1 VLKQVA
7 VDASLP
13 VLVEHFDERTADF
26 MHASDRAEIRITGPF
41 VYEFGPD
48 SFRIDIDANV
58 LLASRYDG
66 QKKNAFDIHR
76 FAGLFQEAMGSPI
89 PVWNYGNQP
98 GDYEDSDPTT
108 QEFIG
113 CLLPRS
119 GKDQPVRVFHFGQN
133 QATDKTKQTVVD
145 ARYTLY
151 L

>member
-1 VLKQVA
+1 MPANPNWTRWFFASVASVLKQVA

-13 VLVEHFDERTADF
+13 VLVEHFDERTAD
-26 MHASDRAEIRITGPF
+26 
-41 VYEFGPD
+41 
-48 SFRIDIDANV
+48 
-58 LLASRYDG
+58 
-66 QKKNAFDIHR
+66 
-76 FAGLFQEAMGSPI
+76 FQEAMGSPI